1 MSPSFPHRGPG
12 GWLGG
17 RRPLAHG
24 VHSVGEREP
33 CQSSPPL
40 LPRTRGDH
48 IIAAM
53 GQFDRR
59 EGSLE
64 GRRVKFAAM
73 VSVCVA
79 ALLLASA
86 PAFAASR
93 ESKERAARMACL
105 AGDYAKGVTILS
117 QLFVDSGDP
126 NYIYNQGRCFEQNT
140 RYQEAIARF
149 QEFLRVGKKSP
160 EDDKAAAQKHISD
173 CESLLAK
180 QTRPP
185 EAAAAPPVTVQ
196 APAAPAPAAAILPPI
211 VQTARPSPAPDP
223 GSGLRTAGVIVA
235 SLGGAALVTGV
246 ILNLKVNSMISDI
259 QSLNGY
265 TDGKESDRKT
275 YESLGW
281 VSYGVGAA
289 CVASG
294 AVLYYLGARA
304 GKNGSTSVALLPAFA
319 PGGALAV
326 MKGAF

>member
-1 MSPSFPHRGPG
+1 M
-12 GWLGG
+12 
-17 RRPLAHG
+17 
-24 VHSVGEREP
+24 
-33 CQSSPPL
+33 
-40 LPRTRGDH
+40 
-48 IIAAM
+48 
-53 GQFDRR
+53 
-59 EGSLE
+59 
-64 GRRVKFAAM
+64 KFAAM

-79 ALLLASA
+79 ALLLATA

-93 ESKERAARMACL
+93 DSKERAARMACL

-140 RYQEAIARF
+140 RYPEAIARF
-149 QEFLRVGKKSP
+149 QEFLRVGKRVP
-160 EDDKAAAQKHISD
+160 EDDKAAAQRHISD

-185 EAAAAPPVTVQ
+185 EAAAAPPANTVV
-196 APAAPAPAAAILPPI
+196 IVPPI
-211 VQTARPSPAPDP
+211 VQPARPYQPSNP
-223 GSGLRTAGVIVA
+223 GSGLRAAGVIAA

-246 ILNLKVNSMISDI
+246 ILNLKVNSMASDF

-275 YESLGW
+275 YQSLGW

-289 CVASG
+289 CVATG

-304 GKNGSTSVALLPAFA
+304 GKNGATSVALLPAFA

>member
-1 MSPSFPHRGPG
+1 
-12 GWLGG
+12 
-17 RRPLAHG
+17 
-24 VHSVGEREP
+24 
-33 CQSSPPL
+33 
-40 LPRTRGDH
+40 
-48 IIAAM
+48 M

-59 EGSLE
+59 EGSPE
-64 GRRVKFAAM
+64 GRRVNFAAM

-105 AGDYAKGVTILS
+105 AGDYTKGVAILS

-140 RYQEAIARF
+140 RYQDAIARF
-149 QEFLRVGKKSP
+149 QEFVRVGKKSP
-160 EDDKAAAQKHISD
+160 EDDKAAAQKHIAD
-173 CESLLAK
+173 CEALLAK
-180 QTRPP
+180 QTRPS
-185 EAAAAPPVTVQ
+185 EAAAAPPARVQ
-196 APAAPAPAAAILPPI
+196 APEVAPVPPI
-211 VQTARPSPAPDP
+211 VQTTRPSPASEP
-223 GSGLRTAGVIVA
+223 GSGLRTAGVIAA

-246 ILNLKVNSMISDI
+246 ILNLKVNSMASDF

-275 YESLGW
+275 YQSLGW

-289 CVASG
+289 CVATG

-304 GKNGSTSVALLPAFA
+304 GKHGSTSVALLPAFA